1 MQWVYV
7 TIDRPSIFTKTS
19 PYKLPSL
26 LTTLP
31 GTICLIWISGK
42 PATPIIVKPNL
53 AWRSFGDG
61 TQPFLD
67 HNTEVAAVVS
77 SLSPDTDHNTEV
89 AAVVSSLSPDTDHN
103 TEVAAAV
110 SSLSPDIDHDT
121 EVAAVVSSLGPDTD
135 CSSCVCTC
143 VCVYM
148 CVCVY
153 TCECESVSGEYQLC

>member
-42 PATPIIVKPNL
+42 PATPPIIVKPNL

-61 TQPFLD
+61 THPFL
-67 HNTEVAAVVS
+67 
-77 SLSPDTDHNTEV
+77 DHNTEV

>member
-89 AAVVSSLSPDTDHN
+89 AA
-103 TEVAAAV
+103 AV

-153 TCECESVSGEYQLC
+153 TCECESVSGEYQLS

>member
-89 AAVVSSLSPDTDHN
+89 AA
-103 TEVAAAV
+103 AV

>member
-31 GTICLIWISGK
+31 GTICLIWIRGK

-61 TQPFLD
+61 TQPFL
-67 HNTEVAAVVS
+67 
-77 SLSPDTDHNTEV
+77 DHNTEV

>member
-67 HNTEVAAVVS
+67 HNTEVAA
-77 SLSPDTDHNTEV
+77 
-89 AAVVSSLSPDTDHN
+89 
-103 TEVAAAV
+103 AV